1 MIWNV
6 IQISLRRLKHNRV
19 ELLLTFVVP
28 IAFFSVFAL
37 IFGKGIGSGATPK
50 VKAVVVDELD
60 SPDSRQVLDALR
72 GSAGLRIMDDLNAAA
87 DDITASDAS
96 QMVRRGTVTI
106 GIVLKPDADGEITA
120 ELLADASDQVA
131 GQVVS
136 ALVGREIV
144 IHRARRSAQQ
154 QAVSRQS
161 AQQAAVLDSPLQTA
175 ESSVAEETF
184 RLAAARLPDS
194 ASTATTE
201 IQGAAGGSESIELAP
216 PGTASIG
223 DAEALFDA
231 SEISAVKVVDV
242 LGSGKSNPVVSMYAA
257 GIAVMFLLF
266 GATGGGG
273 ALLEEREN
281 TTLDRLLS
289 TQLTMDQ
296 LLLGKWFYL
305 TLLGFVQVAVMFV
318 WGQVAFGVDLLGHL
332 DGFVMMTL
340 VTSSAAAAFGLL
352 LATLCRTRGQLNGLS
367 VILILTMSALGGS
380 MVPRYVMS
388 EPMRKM
394 GQWTFN
400 AWALDGYDKVFWR
413 DLPVDSLWPQLGV
426 LMAAGVSFLLIARAL
441 ATRWECD

>member
-1 MIWNV
+1 MTWTV
-6 IQISLRRLKHNRV
+6 IQTSLRRLKHNRV

-37 IFGKGIGSGATPK
+37 IFGKGMGNGATPRVK
-50 VKAVVVDELD
+50 VVIVDEAHTSD
-60 SPDSRQVLDALR
+60 SEAIAQRLR
-72 GSAGLRIMDDLNAAA
+72 SNAGLRLMSEPQRARTANRQSASAA
-87 DDITASDAS
+87 
-96 QMVRRGTVTI
+96 VRRGTATI
-106 GIVLKPDADGEITA
+106 GIVISAGKSGELAA

-136 ALVGREIV
+136 ALVGQEL
-144 IHRARRSAQQ
+144 
-154 QAVSRQS
+154 AVHHAKQ
-161 AQQAAVLDSPLQTA
+161 
-175 ESSVAEETF
+175 
-184 RLAAARLPDS
+184 AAARVAAQTRNQQQSLNRQPPVALAS
-194 ASTATTE
+194 ARLSGSGNPPVNQPMNQLGESPSSTADAE
-201 IQGAAGGSESIELAP
+201 RPLESLAGGYVTL
-216 PGTASIG
+216 T
-223 DAEALFDA
+223 
-231 SEISAVKVVDV
+231 DV
-242 LGSGKSNPVVSMYAA
+242 MGQDKANPVVSMYAA

-305 TLLGFVQVAVMFV
+305 TLLGFVQVTVMFL
-318 WGQVAFGVDLLGHL
+318 WGQLVFDVDLLGHL

-340 VTSSAAAAFGLL
+340 VTSAAAAAFGLL
-352 LATLCRTRGQLNGLS
+352 LATLCKTRGQLNGLS

-388 EPMRKM
+388 EQMRSL

-413 DLPVDSLWPQLGV
+413 DLPVDSLWPQLAV
-426 LMAAGVSFLLIARAL
+426 LMATGVSFLLIARGL
-441 ATRWECD
+441 ATRWEHD